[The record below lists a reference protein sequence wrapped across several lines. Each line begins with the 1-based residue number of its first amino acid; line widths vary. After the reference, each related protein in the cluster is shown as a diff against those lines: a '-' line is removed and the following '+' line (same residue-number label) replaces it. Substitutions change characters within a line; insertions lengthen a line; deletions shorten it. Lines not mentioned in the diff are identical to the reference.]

1 MDVDTL
7 LKAMTPDVYQRMS
20 TAVELGKWPDGTP
33 LTPEQRDSALQA
45 LMLYQSRHNQ
55 DAAHMS
61 VAKGGEMMF
70 KSKAEL
76 QREFAGKTTARSE
89 QQEGTEAE
97 AIARF
102 SADKF

>member
-76 QREFAGKTTARSE
+76 QREFADDKI
-89 QQEGTEAE
+89 GTSGDTEKADSGS
-97 AIARF
+97 IARF
-102 SADKF
+102 PADKF